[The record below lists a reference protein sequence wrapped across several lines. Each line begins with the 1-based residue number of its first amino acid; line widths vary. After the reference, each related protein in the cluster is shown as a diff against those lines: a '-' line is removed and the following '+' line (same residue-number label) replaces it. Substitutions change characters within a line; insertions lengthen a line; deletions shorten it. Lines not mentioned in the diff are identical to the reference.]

1 MFWNELLNLDYTTY
15 PHTTLTPQGL
25 SLIQLTNLV
34 NLFPVLSWNLYLKDY
49 LLLTFFLGEHTSVL
63 TTTTPVTSNLELLVG
78 TTPVISFT
86 LKVVLS
92 ICLLITIRGGVPRYR
107 YDFLTKLGWVKFLT
121 LVLSLFYLTFLLK
134 IFY

>member
-1 MFWNELLNLDYTTY
+1 MFWNELLNLDYTLCS
-15 PHTTLTPQGL
+15 HNTLTPQGL
-25 SLIQLTNLV
+25 SLIQPMNLV

-49 LLLTFFLGEHTSVL
+49 LLLTFFIGEPTSVL
-63 TTTTPVTSNLELLVG
+63 TTTTALTANLELLVG